1 MLDMLALIFVG
12 TVNSFF
18 HNPRFLV
25 VFESK
30 PGQLQRLC
38 GQGEKRMLEDVG
50 NSQNGHVKF
59 IWLWINTYE
68 NTIFNGMN
76 IHKSQLF

>member
-38 GQGEKRMLEDVG
+38 GQGEKGCWKMLE
-50 NSQNGHVKF
+50 
-59 IWLWINTYE
+59 
-68 NTIFNGMN
+68 
-76 IHKSQLF
+76 IHKMVMSNSYGYGSIPMKIPFLMG

>member
-25 VFESK
+25 FLSPSQVSYKDFVDK
-30 PGQLQRLC
+30 
-38 GQGEKRMLEDVG
+38 EKKGCWKMLE
-50 NSQNGHVKF
+50 
-59 IWLWINTYE
+59 
-68 NTIFNGMN
+68 
-76 IHKSQLF
+76 IHKMVMSNSYGYGSIPMKIPFLMG